1 MEPIVKK
8 LIQADLHQIT
18 TAWSEGRVT
27 SPEKVKNLAAAMA
40 QEGQQVPLVAVAEK
54 DQLMLLDGYA
64 RLDAARQCG
73 WDQAWVEVWSCGLKT
88 GLCVFRSKRP
98 PNSAKAATLEIG
110 GRRIALFILSG
121 RFDQVHIG
129 FLLRLDTPDRGGL
142 FTVFSLRLSYSFSD
156 AVSKGCARV
165 LRLDSPLRAIR

>member
-1 MEPIVKK
+1 MS
-8 LIQADLHQIT
+8 L
-18 TAWSEGRVT
+18 
-27 SPEKVKNLAAAMA
+27 KVKAILEKLKFQGINQVLDETLARA
-40 QEGQQVPLVAVAEK
+40 QAEA
-54 DQLMLLDGYA
+54 LPVETVLELLLTEEY
-64 RLDAARQCG
+64 
-73 WDQAWVEVWSCGLKT
+73 
-88 GLCVFRSKRP
+88 CVFRSKRP